1 MKRFLIFVLAALC
14 LISFAACRVTEGESE
29 NEKVE
34 DGTRKSEIA
43 ASDAIEIVS
52 ENLNIEYDSDNV
64 LCFERDDIWY
74 IKIYHCDGENDLVTF
89 ANVDKYGKIIS
100 ITTKMNTPSD
110 PDDPVVARKPVIYLY
125 PTEETDITVKLDFDG
140 ELTYTYPEYKDSWT
154 VTASP
159 DGTLTDESGREY
171 YCLFWE
177 GEANTSYDF
186 SQGFCVKG
194 EDTAAFLED
203 ALTRLGLNER
213 EANEF
218 IIYWLPQMEE
228 NKYNLISFQSE
239 AYTDSAEL
247 MISPAPDSLLR
258 VFMAWKPAPEAVEIE
273 PQEFEEFDRHGFV
286 AVEWGGARVN

>member
-1 MKRFLIFVLAALC
+1 MKRFLVFVLAALC
-14 LISFAACRVTEGESE
+14 LISLAACRGAEGESE
-29 NEKVE
+29 DKKVE
-34 DGTRKSEIA
+34 DGTRKSEIT
-43 ASDAIEIVS
+43 ASDAIEFVC
-52 ENLNIEYDSDNV
+52 EKLNIEYDSDNV
-64 LCFERDDIWY
+64 LCFARDGIWY
-74 IKIYHCDGENDLVTF
+74 ITIYHCDGKNDLVTF
-89 ANVDKYGKIIS
+89 ANVDKYGEIIS
-100 ITTKMNTPSD
+100 STTQMNTPSD

-125 PTEETDITVKLDFDG
+125 PTDVTEVTVKLDFDG
-140 ELTYTYPEYKDSWT
+140 ELTYTYPEYNEGWT

-177 GEANTSYDF
+177 GETDASYDF

-203 ALTRLGLNER
+203 ALARLGLSSR

-239 AYTDSAEL
+239 VYTDSAEL
-247 MISPAPDSLLR
+247 MISPAPDRMLR
-258 VFMAWKPAPEAVEIE
+258 VFMAWKPVPEAIAIE
-273 PQEFEEFDRHGFV
+273 PQEFVEFDRHGFV
-286 AVEWGGARVN
+286 AVEWGGACVN